1 MKVAICYGG
10 NLRTFEYCVKNH
22 GEIIGNA
29 DVYISTWDEIINS
42 NNINDP
48 LHRKIELSYPDLVS
62 EDYIERVMPKTF
74 YIKSIKIEK
83 YDSLNLKKLKKYN
96 HLNYQYYKIKDSF
109 NLITENKY
117 DFIIRLRPDI
127 TIGSINYSEDQ
138 ILFDENIWYNHKKTP
153 SQKSI
158 NEMIWVSNY
167 DLMSKSVRIYDN
179 LEIINSSLS
188 DLEFYGESIC
198 HKNLEI
204 EGLLDNI
211 GLFNFQ
217 YNVVR

>member
-1 MKVAICYGG
+1 LAD
-10 NLRTFEYCVKNH
+10 NH
-22 GEIIGNA
+22 A
-29 DVYISTWDEIINS
+29 S
-42 NNINDP
+42 
-48 LHRKIELSYPDLVS
+48 
-62 EDYIERVMPKTF
+62 
-74 YIKSIKIEK
+74 
-83 YDSLNLKKLKKYN
+83 
-96 HLNYQYYKIKDSF
+96 
-109 NLITENKY
+109 
-117 DFIIRLRPDI
+117 
-127 TIGSINYSEDQ
+127 
-138 ILFDENIWYNHKKTP
+138 
-153 SQKSI
+153 
-158 NEMIWVSNY
+158 